1 MFSGD
6 FCKLTKTPSD
16 GTSLGEPPGNF
27 SDVGCCCC
35 CFTSLEVFTFPGYF
49 SLPQALHPGFLGQW
63 GSPPALSSTLATFGF
78 FTFAK
83 IFRHSFTASV
93 TVLSWCFLPTGAF
106 YLTLLPRILGR
117 FCDSDAG
124 RNTPSRILLCAC
136 PHGVVPFGWCMDL
149 NYSYCSY
156 KDYWFIN
163 CTKEPQ
169 SIKLKFN
176 YWTCCA
182 CSKSYGKTVKTLWT
196 RLDKR
201 YCLKLLRQNSTS
213 KLFWKSSHP

>member
-93 TVLSWCFLPTGAF
+93 TVLSWRFLPTGAF

-117 FCDSDAG
+117 FCDSDATG
-124 RNTPSRILLCAC
+124 TPHPGSSFVPALTKLSHLADAWALTTWTTNCASE
-136 PHGVVPFGWCMDL
+136 PRPIESL
-149 NYSYCSY
+149 NYLIC
-156 KDYWFIN
+156 
-163 CTKEPQ
+163 
-169 SIKLKFN
+169 FN
-176 YWTCCA
+176 
-182 CSKSYGKTVKTLWT
+182 KPMIVQGHME
-196 RLDKR
+196 RL
-201 YCLKLLRQNSTS
+201 
-213 KLFWKSSHP
+213 

>member
-93 TVLSWCFLPTGAF
+93 TVLSWRFLPTGAF

-136 PHGVVPFGWCMDL
+136 PHKVVPSGWRMGFNYL
-149 NYSYCSY
+149 NYQLRQWPTAYRVTKLLNMFQQTYDCSR
-156 KDYWFIN
+156 
-163 CTKEPQ
+163 
-169 SIKLKFN
+169 
-176 YWTCCA
+176 
-182 CSKSYGKTVKTLWT
+182 SYGKTVKTLW
-196 RLDKR
+196 RRVVNK
-201 YCLKLLRQNSTS
+201 YCLKLLQRNSF
-213 KLFWKSSHP
+213 LGIH

>member
-93 TVLSWCFLPTGAF
+93 TVLSWRFLPYTPSPHFGTF
-106 YLTLLPRILGR
+106 LWLR
-117 FCDSDAG
+117 CD

-136 PHGVVPFGWCMDL
+136 PHKVVPSGWRMGFNYL
-149 NYSYCSY
+149 NYQLRQWATAYRVTKLLNMFQQTYDCSR
-156 KDYWFIN
+156 
-163 CTKEPQ
+163 
-169 SIKLKFN
+169 
-176 YWTCCA
+176 
-182 CSKSYGKTVKTLWT
+182 SYGKTVKTLW
-196 RLDKR
+196 RRVVNK
-201 YCLKLLRQNSTS
+201 YCLKLLQRNSF
-213 KLFWKSSHP
+213 LGIH